1 MQLLIHGYSRLALV
15 LLGLYVPCVVAG
27 PAARAPVGGLS
38 ATADA
43 IVVGTVRSFVT
54 SGTISATISVEQ
66 VLKGG
71 IIPGSSVFIA
81 WTSTNPL
88 RMLAAPSASIRPSV
102 GHGIFFLQRSP
113 SGSWSLLPAT
123 LGDAGWDD
131 LYIHTPL
138 NVPSGVREVVAAS
151 LPPSPSAVDRV
162 LAEMVTAFEA
172 GAPVPYDLVEVARET
187 RSKVLT
193 GAFSRFLSKQD
204 ALLTL
209 GLRGSLL
216 SGDPSHILTAKRQHA
231 ALSSARGWAE
241 LLQDVRVYYVNTE
254 PHAIQVLGEVATDNT
269 TGMDLRT
276 AAAAALARMHTQ
288 QSLPYLAKL
297 LAEDNITLKTMAV
310 GGLAGFANNVPIG
323 SHEPAAGQWP
333 YRTDDTI
340 AHSVFDERLVSARE
354 PYYVGF
360 WMAWWQQNQSKLL
373 Q

>member
-1 MQLLIHGYSRLALV
+1 MQLFIYRYSRLAVV
-15 LLGLYVPCVVAG
+15 LLGLYALRVVAG
-27 PAARAPVGGLS
+27 PGGRFPVPGLAAK
-38 ATADA
+38 ADA
-43 IVVGTVRSFVT
+43 IVVGAVQSLAT
-54 SGTISATISVEQ
+54 GATISATITVEQ
-66 VLKGG
+66 VLKGS
-71 IIPGSSVFIA
+71 ILPGSSVFVA
-81 WTSTNPL
+81 WTPEIPST
-88 RMLAAPSASIRPSV
+88 MLPAPSANARPKV
-102 GHGIFFLQRSP
+102 GHGIFFLQRNP
-113 SGSWSLLPAT
+113 SGSWSLLPAAG
-123 LGDAGWDD
+123 GDVGWEDV
-131 LYIHTPL
+131 YIRTPL
-138 NVPSGVREVVAAS
+138 NAPAGVREVVGAT
-151 LPPSPSAVDRV
+151 LPPHPTPLDRV
-162 LAEMVTAFEA
+162 LAEMVTALEA
-172 GAPVPYDLVEVARET
+172 GAAVPYDLVGIARET
-187 RSKVLT
+187 RSTVLT
-193 GAFSRFLSKQD
+193 AAFSRFLSKQD
-204 ALLTL
+204 RLLTV
-209 GLRGSLL
+209 GLRGSLV
-216 SGDPSHILTAKRQHA
+216 SGDHSAILAARRNYA
-231 ALSSARGWAE
+231 ALSSGRDWAE
-241 LLQDVRVYYVNTE
+241 LLQDVRSYYVSTE